1 MKFCQKCGAQSADGV
16 AFCTACG
23 AKFEVPGAQP
33 GYGQQPQNVQP
44 NYNYQQQ
51 NAQPNYGYQQQ
62 NAQPNYGYQQQNG
75 QPGYGYQA
83 QGGPSGY
90 SAAPGRYH
98 NPVQTDRSLI
108 MYIILT
114 IVTCGI
120 YGYFFIHKLA
130 QDTNEMCYEDGEQ
143 TPGLGMYILLSI
155 VTCGFYSYYWLYKI
169 QNRLQANGPR
179 YGVPIAENGTTVLL
193 WLVFGSLLCGIGS
206 FIGMNIVITTANKV
220 GIAYNMKYIYNR

>member
-1 MKFCQKCGAQSADGV
+1 MKICQKCGAQNADGV

-23 AKFEVPGAQP
+23 AKFEVPGSQP
-33 GYGQQPQNVQP
+33 GYAQQPQNIQP

-62 NAQPNYGYQQQNG
+62 GG

-83 QGGPSGY
+83 SGY
-90 SAAPGRYH
+90 GAAAGRFH

-108 MYIILT
+108 MYILLT

-120 YGYFFIHKLA
+120 YGYIFIHKLA

-155 VTCGFYSYYWLYKI
+155 LTCGFYSYYWLYKI
-169 QNRLQANGPR
+169 QNRLQASGPR

-206 FIGMNIVITTANKV
+206 FIGINIVITTANKV
-220 GIAYNMKYIYNR
+220 GMAYNMKYIYNR